1 MVGGLDK
8 FREYFAARTEQ
19 YVLCAILLWKTL
31 TARFVQQEILI
42 WYSLWKY

>member
-8 FREYFAARTEQ
+8 FREYFAAHRA
-19 YVLCAILLWKTL
+19 VCSVRAILLWKTL

-42 WYSLWKY
+42 WYSLWKH